1 MARLTF
7 PKFDPKVTLDN
18 NPVSD
23 DPVIK
28 RLTKIFKDAM
38 VVRDRLHDAHA
49 KLFNIAGGHSWV
61 APKDP
66 KVIKAMKDAKKDVDD
81 ARDELRQAFKE
92 RGIDIAAQHQANMD
106 LLDKISAQTRES
118 LRKMGLGETLERL
131 EHRNAPMNMKHLI
144 ERCERDLSEAE
155 SHTDGQKNANY
166 EAETCKKHGG
176 KGCPSCADGYRM
188 SDEGKCVKAKGL
200 GNLWKRASSSEK
212 GVAFPDQLGHHLDRE
227 NDKAG
232 GKFDMKYRMGN
243 TVLSGARKIK
253 IR

>member
-7 PKFDPKVTLDN
+7 PKFDPTVTLDR

-49 KLFNIAGGHSWV
+49 KAFNIAGGHGWV

-106 LLDKISAQTRES
+106 LLDKISAQTREAM
-118 LRKMGLGETLERL
+118 RKAGLGETLERL

-144 ERCERDLSEAE
+144 ERCEREALVE
-155 SHTDGQKNANY
+155 FDPNLLATLAVPALAASWPLASLGKNAVDNIKDRR
-166 EAETCKKHGG
+166 EGAAQRNRDAEGCHRRGG
-176 KGCPSCADGYRM
+176 KDCRCADGYHM
-188 SDEGKCVKAKGL
+188 DKGKCLPSKGIKNRFSRFL
-200 GNLWKRASSSEK
+200 SKSE
-212 GVAFPDQLGHHLDRE
+212 D
-227 NDKAG
+227 
-232 GKFDMKYRMGN
+232 
-243 TVLSGARKIK
+243 
-253 IR
+253 